1 MDLASAIDSFLDYLR
16 VERALAPNSIEAY
29 ASNLAKLARF
39 AESQGVDAARGL
51 TPELLGRFL
60 AHLDASALQARSAA
74 RHLSAVRGLCRFLMR
89 ERALSDDP
97 SALLGRPS
105 VGVRLPKV
113 LSLEEMLRLLNAP
126 DCAKPR
132 GIRDRAMLS
141 VMYSAGLRVTELC
154 TLRSAAVDTVRGFV
168 RVVGKGGKHRLVP
181 LGEVAL
187 DHLEQYRKVRSQL
200 CKSATSSPVLFVT
213 SRGKGLTRQ
222 AFWKI
227 VARYARRVG
236 ITKAISPHKL
246 RHTFATHLLEHGA
259 DLRSV
264 QALLGHSNIATT
276 EVYTQ
281 VASDHLRRAFEKAH
295 PRA

>member
-29 ASNLAKLARF
+29 ASDLAKLARF

>member
-1 MDLASAIDSFLDYLR
+1 MDLALAVDSFLDYLR
-16 VERALAPNSIEAY
+16 VERALASNSIESY
-29 ASNLAKLARF
+29 ASDLAKLARF
-39 AESQGVDAARGL
+39 AESEGAELAEQL
-51 TPELLGRFL
+51 TQDLLGRFL
-60 AHLDASALQARSAA
+60 VHLDQSAISARSAA
-74 RHLSAVRGLCRFLMR
+74 RHLSAVRGLCRFLVR
-89 ERALSDDP
+89 ERLLPEDP

-105 VGVRLPKV
+105 VGRRLPKV
-113 LSLEEMLRLLNAP
+113 LTLEEMMGLLTAP
-126 DCAKPR
+126 DCKKPR
-132 GIRDRAMLS
+132 GVRDQAMLS
-141 VMYSAGLRVTELC
+141 VMYAAGLRVSELC
-154 TLRSAAVDTVRGFV
+154 SLRVGDIDTVRGFV

-187 DHLEQYRKVRSQL
+187 DHVEQYRKVRSQL
-200 CKSATSSPVLFVT
+200 SKSAISSSVLFVT

-227 VARYARRVG
+227 VVRYARRAG
-236 ITKAISPHKL
+236 ITKSISPHKL

-264 QALLGHSNIATT
+264 QAMLGHSNIATT

-281 VASDHLRRAFEKAH
+281 VASDHLRRAFEKSH